1 MGDLRPPRVVPQGCV
16 APGRSRA
23 AHALAPRPVPSVA
36 GGGSGR
42 REAGEG
48 GRTLPASGSGLSPGT
63 GARR

>member
-1 MGDLRPPRVVPQGCV
+1 MGDLQPPRVVPQGCV

-36 GGGSGR
+36 GEGSGR
-42 REAGEG
+42 RKEGEG
-48 GRTLPASGSGLSPGT
+48 GRTPPDFGSALPPGT